1 MLPRSNVVWIRLVVR
16 DAPIEF
22 CTLRIRQWNG
32 RAIRRDAVPDLLHEV
47 QPILNRKAVDTE

>member
-1 MLPRSNVVWIRLVVR
+1 LLPRNNVVWIRLVIR

-22 CTLRIRQWNG
+22 RSLGIRQWNG
-32 RAIRRDAVPDLLHEV
+32 RAIRCDAVPDLLHEV